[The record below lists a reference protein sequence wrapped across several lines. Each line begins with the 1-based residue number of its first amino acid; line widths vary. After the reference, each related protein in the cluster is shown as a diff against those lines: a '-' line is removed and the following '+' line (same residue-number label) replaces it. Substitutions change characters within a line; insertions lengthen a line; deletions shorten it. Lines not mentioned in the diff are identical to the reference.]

1 MIRLL
6 TACTLL
12 SFATSC
18 AQPMAAEVGT
28 EVAVIGTIHS
38 GHRNSEVYS
47 LAVLEQMIRDLEPDA
62 VLVEI
67 PPDRLAAA
75 AEQFAATG
83 EITEPRVRVF
93 PEYTD
98 VLFPLQAELGF
109 EIVACA
115 GWTAEMNNER
125 RAKMQVL
132 QAERPDENAR
142 INEAQNAA
150 GQAHAELGDPNDPRV
165 IHTVAYDEIVR
176 TGMTPYDELWNDEI
190 GPGGWTN
197 INIAHWSLLESAI
210 DARPGQRLVI
220 TFGSWHKYWFND
232 RLREREDV
240 RLLPVPPPK

>member
-1 MIRLL
+1 MIRFL
-6 TACTLL
+6 TACALL
-12 SFATSC
+12 CSATSC
-18 AQPMAAEVGT
+18 ARPIAAGAQT

-38 GHRNSEVYS
+38 GHRSSQVYS
-47 LAVLEQMIRDLEPDA
+47 LAVLEQMIRDLQPDA

-75 AEQFAATG
+75 AEQFAETG
-83 EITEPRVRVF
+83 GITEPRVRVF

-115 GWTAEMNNER
+115 GWTEEMNQER

-132 QAERPDENAR
+132 RTERPE
-142 INEAQNAA
+142 EQAQISEGRNAA
-150 GQAHAELGDPNDPRV
+150 SAAHAGLGDPNDPRV

-176 TGMTPYDELWNDEI
+176 AGMRPYDELWNDEI
-190 GPGGWTN
+190 GLGGWTN
-197 INIAHWSLLESAI
+197 INIAHWTLLEKAI

-232 RLREREDV
+232 RLRECEDIC
-240 RLLPVPPPK
+240 LLQVPVK